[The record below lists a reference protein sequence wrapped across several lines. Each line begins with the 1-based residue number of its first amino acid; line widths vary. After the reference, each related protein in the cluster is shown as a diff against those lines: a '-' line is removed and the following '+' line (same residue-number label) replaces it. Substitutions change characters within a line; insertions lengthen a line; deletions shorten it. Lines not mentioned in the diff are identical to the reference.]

1 MALAKPKLLGIFGGP
16 GGRRSR
22 TSWLL
27 FAGCGFFSV
36 DDAFAVT
43 AGFEVV
49 VEVEVEVFAG
59 VVPLVGFQRLQM
71 SCPEFHL
78 EVEGLVV
85 VVVVEVE
92 LSVDLLPT
100 ENCSF
105 FFDVELLSTLLLLF
119 VCFNF
124 EEAEKEEEMLLFF
137 LLVFSNTD

>member
-43 AGFEVV
+43 VGFEVV

-78 EVEGLVV
+78 EVEGFVV
-85 VVVVEVE
+85 VVAEVE
-92 LSVDLLPT
+92 LSVDLLLT

-105 FFDVELLSTLLLLF
+105 FFGVEFLSILLLSL

-124 EEAEKEEEMLLFF
+124 EEAEEEEEMLLLF
-137 LLVFSNTD
+137 LLVFSSTV